1 VSIIV
6 DLVGSVAATLTTF
19 CFVPQVMRVL
29 KTRDT
34 KSISLAMYLVF
45 VTGVLLWLVY
55 GILLMN
61 WVIILANIVTFGL
74 AATILVAKLKWG

>member
-1 VSIIV
+1 MSIIV